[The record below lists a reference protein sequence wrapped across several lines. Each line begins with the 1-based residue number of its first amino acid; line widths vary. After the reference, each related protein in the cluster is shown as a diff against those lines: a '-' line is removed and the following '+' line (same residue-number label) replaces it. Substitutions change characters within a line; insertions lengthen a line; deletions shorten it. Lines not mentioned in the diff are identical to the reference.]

1 MTQVKWGIIG
11 LGNIALKFSEGFQY
25 TKNAKLF
32 AISSRNKN
40 KLQAFKNRFQID
52 DNYCF
57 TNYDSLLECKDLDI
71 IYIALPHSLHYEWVM
86 KSIEKEKNILVEKPA
101 TVNFLQMENIKNNL
115 KNKNIFFSEAFMY
128 RYHPQIS
135 KVVDLLKNNVIGNLV
150 SMESLFGFDAL
161 GRKKIFGIKLNK
173 LKKKP
178 DRNNRLYNKELG
190 GGAILD
196 LGCYPVSF
204 SILIASLISKFD
216 FIKTKV
222 LNKKKEIGPTGVD
235 MNSFAE
241 LYFENNFK
249 STVGASLTQN
259 LGKKTK
265 IVGTKGELVL
275 NDTWSPF
282 NPSLIQINGENKE
295 TIEIECHDNIYTYEI
310 EALSKCILENKKE
323 PDFPG
328 ITLNETLKNM
338 KILDEWLN

>member
-1 MTQVKWGIIG
+1 
-11 LGNIALKFSEGFQY
+11 
-25 TKNAKLF
+25 
-32 AISSRNKN
+32 
-40 KLQAFKNRFQID
+40 
-52 DNYCF
+52 
-57 TNYDSLLECKDLDI
+57 
-71 IYIALPHSLHYEWVM
+71 
-86 KSIEKEKNILVEKPA
+86 
-101 TVNFLQMENIKNNL
+101 
-115 KNKNIFFSEAFMY
+115 MY

-150 SMESLFGFDAL
+150 SMESLFGFDAV

-178 DRNNRLYNKELG
+178 NRNSRLYNKELG

-204 SILIASLISKFD
+204 SILIASLVSKFD
-216 FIKTKV
+216 FTKTKV

-265 IVGTKGELVL
+265 IIGTKGELVL
-275 NDTWSPF
+275 NDTWSPS
-282 NPSLIQINGENKE
+282 NSSLIQINGENKE
-295 TIEIECHDNIYTYEI
+295 TIEIKCHNNIY
-310 EALSKCILENKKE
+310 A
-323 PDFPG
+323 
-328 ITLNETLKNM
+328 
-338 KILDEWLN
+338 

>member
-1 MTQVKWGIIG
+1 MVQVKWGIIG

-40 KLQAFKNRFQID
+40 KLQAFKNKFQID

-135 KVVDLLKNNVIGNLV
+135 KVIDLLKNNVIGNLV

-178 DRNNRLYNKELG
+178 NRNNRLYNKELG

-249 STVGASLTQN
+249 STVGASLKQN

-265 IVGTKGELVL
+265 IIGTKGELVL
-275 NDTWSPF
+275 EDSWTPTKSF
-282 NPSLIQINGENKE
+282 INTN
-295 TIEIECHDNIYTYEI
+295 
-310 EALSKCILENKKE
+310 
-323 PDFPG
+323 
-328 ITLNETLKNM
+328 
-338 KILDEWLN
+338 

>member
-40 KLQAFKNRFQID
+40 KLQAFKNKFQID

-101 TVNFLQMENIKNNL
+101 TVNFLQMTNIKNNL
-115 KNKNIFFSEAFMY
+115 KDKNIFFSEALMY

-135 KVVDLLKNNVIGNLV
+135 KVIELLKNNVIGNLV

-204 SILIASLISKFD
+204 SIFIASLISKFD

>member
-1 MTQVKWGIIG
+1 MKQVRWGIIG
-11 LGNIALKFSEGFQY
+11 LGNIALKFAEGFQY
-25 TKNAKLF
+25 TKNAKLL
-32 AISSRNKN
+32 AISSRSKN
-40 KLQAFKNRFQID
+40 KLLTFKNKFQID

-57 TNYDSLLECKDLDI
+57 LNYDSLLKCKDLDI
-71 IYIALPHSLHYEWVM
+71 IYIALPHSLHHEWVI
-86 KSIEKEKNILVEKPA
+86 KSIEKGKNILVEKPA

-115 KNKNIFFSEAFMY
+115 KGKNIFFSEAFMY
-128 RYHPQIS
+128 RYHPQIL
-135 KVVDLLKNNVIGNLV
+135 KVIDLLKNKVIGNLV
-150 SMESLFGFDAL
+150 SMESFFGFDAL
-161 GRKKIFGIKLNK
+161 GKKKIFGIKL
-173 LKKKP
+173 KKKP
-178 DRNNRLYNKELG
+178 NRNYRLYNKELG

-196 LGCYPVSF
+196 VGCYPVSF

-222 LNKKKEIGPTGVD
+222 LNKKKEIGSTGVD

-241 LYFENNFK
+241 LNFENNFR

-265 IVGTKGELVL
+265 IIGTKGELVL
-275 NDTWSPF
+275 NDTWSPT

-295 TIEIECHDNIYTYEI
+295 TIEIECHNNIYTYEI

>member
-1 MTQVKWGIIG
+1 MAQVKWGIIG

-40 KLQAFKNRFQID
+40 KLQAFKNKFQID

-101 TVNFLQMENIKNNL
+101 TVNFLQMTNIKNNL
-115 KNKNIFFSEAFMY
+115 KDKNIFFSEALMY

-135 KVVDLLKNNVIGNLV
+135 KVIELLKNNVIGNLV

-204 SILIASLISKFD
+204 SIFIASLISKFD

>member
-71 IYIALPHSLHYEWVM
+71 VYIALPHSLHYEWVM
-86 KSIEKEKNILVEKPA
+86 RSIEKEKNILVEKPA
-101 TVNFLQMENIKNNL
+101 TVNFLQMTNIKNNL
-115 KNKNIFFSEAFMY
+115 KDKNIFFSEALMY

-135 KVVDLLKNNVIGNLV
+135 KVIELLKNNVIGNLV

-204 SILIASLISKFD
+204 SIFIASLISKFD

-295 TIEIECHDNIYTYEI
+295 AIEIECHNNIYTYEI

>member
-1 MTQVKWGIIG
+1 MKQVRWGIIG

-40 KLQAFKNRFQID
+40 KLQAFKNKFQID
-52 DNYCF
+52 DNFCF

-71 IYIALPHSLHYEWVM
+71 VYIALPHSLHYEWVM
-86 KSIEKEKNILVEKPA
+86 RSIEKEKNILVEKPA
-101 TVNFLQMENIKNNL
+101 TVNFLQMTNIKNNL
-115 KNKNIFFSEAFMY
+115 KDKNIFFSEAFMY

-135 KVVDLLKNNVIGNLV
+135 KVIELLKNNVIGNLV

-204 SILIASLISKFD
+204 SIFIASLISKFD

-249 STVGASLTQN
+249 STVGTSLIKN

-265 IVGTKGELVL
+265 IIGTKGELVL
-275 NDTWSPF
+275 NDTWSPS

>member
-1 MTQVKWGIIG
+1 MEQVKWGIIG

-71 IYIALPHSLHYEWVM
+71 VYIALPHSLHYEWVM
-86 KSIEKEKNILVEKPA
+86 RSIEKEKNILVEKPA
-101 TVNFLQMENIKNNL
+101 TVNFLQMTNIKNNL
-115 KNKNIFFSEAFMY
+115 KDKNIFFSEALMY

-135 KVVDLLKNNVIGNLV
+135 KVIELLKNNVIGNLV

-241 LYFENNFK
+241 LYFENNFR

-265 IVGTKGELVL
+265 IIGTKGELVL
-275 NDTWSPF
+275 NDTWSPT

-295 TIEIECHDNIYTYEI
+295 TIEIECHNNIYTYEI

-328 ITLNETLKNM
+328 ITANETLENM

>member
-11 LGNIALKFSEGFQY
+11 LGNIALKFAEGFQY
-25 TKNAKLF
+25 TKNAKLS
-32 AISSRNKN
+32 AISSRSESKLMTFKN
-40 KLQAFKNRFQID
+40 KHKID
-52 DNYCF
+52 DDYCF
-57 TNYDSLLECKDLDI
+57 SNYKNLLECKDLDI

-86 KSIEKEKNILVEKPA
+86 KSIEKKKNILVEKPA

-128 RYHPQIS
+128 RYHPQIL
-135 KVVDLLKNNVIGNLV
+135 KVVDLLENNVIGNLV

-178 DRNNRLYNKELG
+178 NRNNRLYNKELG

-222 LNKKKEIGPTGVD
+222 LNKKKEIGSTGVD

-241 LYFENNFK
+241 LYFENNFR

-259 LGKKTK
+259 LGNKTR
-265 IVGTKGELVL
+265 IIGTNGELIIE
-275 NDTWSPF
+275 NTWTPTNLS
-282 NPSLIQINGENKE
+282 SIEITGKNKE
-295 TIEIECHDNIYTYEI
+295 KIKIECHSNIYAYEI
-310 EALSKCILENKKE
+310 DALSKCILENRKK

-328 ITLNETLKNM
+328 MTINETLENM
-338 KILDEWLN
+338 RILDEWLN